1 MWCGI
6 VSIFPDMFDILKR
19 YGITSYACKKKI
31 LNLNFFNPK
40 IYTKKNV
47 YDKPYGGGKGVIMS
61 YAPLKKAIYAAKLK
75 KSNSLVVY
83 VSPKG
88 KQIDNNIVSKLSKYK
103 SIIFVSG
110 RYEEVDHRLIKDE
123 VDVELSIGDY
133 IVSGG
138 ELPIMII
145 IDSICRLLP
154 DVIKNYDSI
163 NIESFND
170 NLLDYHQYTRPKYI
184 KNHNIPDVLLKGN
197 HYEIAKW
204 RYKQRLGQTF
214 LRRPDLLFNKK
225 LSKIDKLLLNEFI
238 LKKSI

>member
-6 VSIFPDMFDILKR
+6 VSIFPNMFDILKK
-19 YGITSYACKKKI
+19 YGITSYAYKKNI
-31 LNLNFFNPK
+31 LDLEFFDPK
-40 IYTKKNV
+40 IYANKNV

-61 YAPLKKAIYAAKLK
+61 YNPLKTAIYAAKLK

-88 KQIDNNIVSKLSKYK
+88 RQIDNNIISKLSSHK

-110 RYEEVDHRLIKDE
+110 RYEDIDYRLIKDE
-123 VDVELSIGDY
+123 IDVELSIGDY

-138 ELPIMII
+138 ELPVMII
-145 IDSICRLLP
+145 IDSISRLLP

-170 NLLDYHQYTRPKYI
+170 NLLDYNQYTRPKYI
-184 KNHNIPDVLLKGN
+184 ENHKIPDVLLKGN

-204 RYKQRLGQTF
+204 RYKQRLGHTF
-214 LRRPDLLFNKK
+214 LKRPDLLFNKK
-225 LSKIDKLLLNEFI
+225 LSKIDKMLLNEFI